1 LCGKT
6 EASYAAGGSVAM
18 GEHHLGT
25 QRQEHAM
32 THAIPRPSAVP
43 SRSSRDRTDL
53 VDVATA
59 LVRAVSRPA
68 TREGEWLADV
78 HKAVL
83 RVQDELDA
91 HRAMTRRPG
100 GQYADLLEID
110 PRLGSAVARLVAEQ
124 DELVETIARILRAI
138 ERAEPTSAAVGPV
151 RERVRRMSRTLV
163 RHAHRSDDLIHEA
176 YDVDLGGEA

>member
-1 LCGKT
+1 
-6 EASYAAGGSVAM
+6 M
-18 GEHHLGT
+18 T
-25 QRQEHAM
+25 QVF
-32 THAIPRPSAVP
+32 PRPSATSGRAV
-43 SRSSRDRTDL
+43 RDRTEL

-100 GQYADLLEID
+100 GRYAELLGID
-110 PRLGSAVARLVAEQ
+110 PRLGSSVARLVSEQ
-124 DELVETIARILRAI
+124 DELVETVARIIRAI
-138 ERAEPTSAAVGPV
+138 ERAEPTSAAIGPI
-151 RERVRRMSRTLV
+151 RERVRRMSRVLV
-163 RHAHRSDDLIHEA
+163 RHAHRSDDLVYEA
-176 YDVDLGGEA
+176 YDVDLGGEG